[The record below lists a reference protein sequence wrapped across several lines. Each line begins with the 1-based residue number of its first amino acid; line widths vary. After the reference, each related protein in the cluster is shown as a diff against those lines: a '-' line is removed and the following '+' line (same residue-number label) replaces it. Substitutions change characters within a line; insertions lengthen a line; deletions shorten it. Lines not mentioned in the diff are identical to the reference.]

1 MKGDGLRPL
10 VTLNHYTLPSWLHDA
25 AACHQDLA
33 TCAHRGWLDPAAV
46 GEAARYAGFVAGEFP
61 EGDRWATLNE
71 PFTAG
76 GGAGALPPP
85 GSPAPPPPGGSS
97 WGGGERG
104 APARGRPQRPACDAG
119 GRA

>member
-46 GEAARYAGFVAGEFP
+46 GEAARYAGFVAGEVP
-61 EGDRWATLNE
+61 EVDRWATLNE
-71 PFTAG
+71 PFTAVGLAGELPPSRSPTTPARGALERG
-76 GGAGALPPP
+76 GGAA
-85 GSPAPPPPGGSS
+85 A
-97 WGGGERG
+97 E
-104 APARGRPQRPACDAG
+104 
-119 GRA
+119 